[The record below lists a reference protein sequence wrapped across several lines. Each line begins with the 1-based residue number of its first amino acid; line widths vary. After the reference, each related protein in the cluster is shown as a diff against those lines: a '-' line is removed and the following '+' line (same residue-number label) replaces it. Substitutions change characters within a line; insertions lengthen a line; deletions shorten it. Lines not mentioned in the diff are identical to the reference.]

1 MRILQISTQAPG
13 NHGGGEMGIAQ
24 TLLSLTGNHYEVDY
38 AGPEIADAGYR
49 SLYSHVYALPPSAN
63 VPLRIFDTLCGY
75 TNSRYRAWKRFAAE
89 TDLSRYDCAVMD
101 FTKLDY
107 CLPAIRGIPLAVRV
121 HNVEADYARK
131 DYETNHGFRKAVI
144 CRNAMAAER
153 KIAEAADV
161 LVCLTENDRKRLQEL
176 YPAADAAKYRIV
188 PVCISRSPE
197 SPEAAAAA
205 SVRHTDTVPP
215 AGAGHPETTDGNAAS
230 AQVRLLITGSLWF
243 EENVRGILW
252 FLDEVLP
259 VLTVPCTL
267 TIAGAR
273 PADVLRERVRALPQ
287 VSLVSSPESMAP
299 YFRAADAVIAP
310 VFDGAGMKVKVAE
323 ALSYGKPVIGTSHAF
338 IGYGIT
344 QSVNSWQADTK
355 EEFAAAV
362 HAFAALDQK
371 GKLQTSRAAFQ
382 LYQDQYSMA
391 KSTALWNDILT
402 EITEASFIKD

>member
-63 VPLRIFDTLCGY
+63 VPLRAFDTLCGH
-75 TNSRYRAWKRFAAE
+75 TNSRYRAWKRFAVE

-176 YPAADAAKYRIV
+176 YPAADAGKYRIV
-188 PVCISRSPE
+188 PVCISRNGE
-197 SPEAAAAA
+197 N
-205 SVRHTDTVPP
+205 
-215 AGAGHPETTDGNAAS
+215 PETADGNAAS
-230 AQVRLLITGSLWF
+230 APIRLLITGSLWF

-259 VLTVPCTL
+259 ALTVPWTL

-273 PADVLRERVRALPQ
+273 PAAVLRERVRALPQ

-344 QSVNSWQADTK
+344 QSVNSWKADTK

-371 GKLQTSRAAFQ
+371 EKLQTFRAAFQ

-402 EITEASFIKD
+402 EITEASFMKD

>member
-1 MRILQISTQAPG
+1 M
-13 NHGGGEMGIAQ
+13 
-24 TLLSLTGNHYEVDY
+24 
-38 AGPEIADAGYR
+38 
-49 SLYSHVYALPPSAN
+49 
-63 VPLRIFDTLCGY
+63 
-75 TNSRYRAWKRFAAE
+75 
-89 TDLSRYDCAVMD
+89 
-101 FTKLDY
+101 
-107 CLPAIRGIPLAVRV
+107 
-121 HNVEADYARK
+121 
-131 DYETNHGFRKAVI
+131 
-144 CRNAMAAER
+144 
-153 KIAEAADV
+153 
-161 LVCLTENDRKRLQEL
+161 
-176 YPAADAAKYRIV
+176 
-188 PVCISRSPE
+188 
-197 SPEAAAAA
+197 
-205 SVRHTDTVPP
+205 
-215 AGAGHPETTDGNAAS
+215 
-230 AQVRLLITGSLWF
+230 
-243 EENVRGILW
+243 
-252 FLDEVLP
+252 LP